1 MVAGVDHGLR
11 RLDLE
16 VERWRCGPA
25 AIEKKG
31 IRSSEHIAIEFN
43 MPFLFIEL
51 SLIFYFLKFIVIERR
66 CEK

>member
-1 MVAGVDHGLR
+1 
-11 RLDLE
+11 
-16 VERWRCGPA
+16 VEPWRCGPA

-31 IRSSEHIAIEFN
+31 IRSSEHSAIEFN
-43 MPFLFIEL
+43 IPFLFIEL